1 MKKNIL
7 YLAVVFVVLL
17 VSCISSKK
25 KTPETVTTIYTT
37 EVNLEQPTAKD
48 TLKTAEI
55 TPKPMPS
62 PSAINT
68 TPVAIDTDPVDGGG
82 EVPKQTKTP
91 ISEAEKEKIKLMMRE
106 RIKAKQKKG

>member
-1 MKKNIL
+1 MQKQIL
-7 YLAVVFVVLL
+7 YASITLFFFIT
-17 VSCISSKK
+17 SCASSKK
-25 KTPETVTTIYTT
+25 KTPETVTTIYNT

-82 EVPKQTKTP
+82 EAPKQIKTP